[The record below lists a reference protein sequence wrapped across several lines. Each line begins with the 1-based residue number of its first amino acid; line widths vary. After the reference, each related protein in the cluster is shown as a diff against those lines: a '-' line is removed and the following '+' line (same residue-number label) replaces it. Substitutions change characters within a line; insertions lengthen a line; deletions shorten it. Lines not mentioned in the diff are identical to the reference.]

1 MDSTRRS
8 FCLTLS
14 SLAIASRLHGEQQ
27 PPSDFSE
34 APDLHGML
42 QPIPSTALFRQDGYE
57 VWGGTVI
64 RSEDGKYH
72 MFYSRWPKEFG
83 EQSWVVKSEIAHATT
98 DTSFGTFTFHD
109 VALPP
114 RGKEHWDGMV
124 THNPTVQRFGD
135 KYYLYYMGNTGDGIV
150 TTGLNMV
157 HRNNQ
162 RIGVAVAS
170 SPYGPWQRFDQPVI
184 DVSPEA
190 SAPDSLCVANP
201 TLTSGKDGMYR
212 LLYKAVG
219 RKNPLPFGGPVV
231 HLMASSTSPTGPFKK
246 ELNPLFL
253 VSGETFPFE
262 DPFMWFDPERS
273 RFFCIM
279 KDNHGV
285 ASGAH
290 QSTLVL
296 FQSSD
301 SRSWQRARPFLVSDL
316 ALHWADRPE
325 QKVSHMERPQ
335 LTFDESGRPLM
346 LVVAIAAPGANVT
359 FNVRIPLKAS

>member
-1 MDSTRRS
+1 M
-8 FCLTLS
+8 
-14 SLAIASRLHGEQQ
+14 G
-27 PPSDFSE
+27 E

-42 QPIPSTALFRQDGYE
+42 QPIPSTALFGQEGYE
-57 VWGGTVI
+57 VWCGTVI
-64 RSEDGKYH
+64 RGEDGKYH
-72 MFYSRWPKEFG
+72 MFYSRWPTRFG
-83 EQSWVVKSEIAHATT
+83 DQSWVVKSEIAHAVS
-98 DTSFGTFTFHD
+98 DTPFGTFTFHD
-109 VALPP
+109 VTLPP

-135 KYYLYYMGNTGDGIV
+135 KYYLYYMGNTGDDLV

-162 RIGVAVAS
+162 RIGVAVAN
-170 SPYGPWQRFDQPVI
+170 SPYGPWQRFDQPLI
-184 DVSPEA
+184 DISPES

-201 TLTSGKDGMYR
+201 TLARGKDGTYR

-231 HLMASSTSPTGPFKK
+231 HLMASSTSPTGPFHK
-246 ELNPLFL
+246 ELKPLFL
-253 VSGETFPFE
+253 VPGETFPFE

-273 RFFCIM
+273 RYFCIM

-296 FQSSD
+296 FQSPD
-301 SRSWQRARPFLVSDL
+301 SRSWQRAKPFLVSDL
-316 ALHWADRPE
+316 TLHWADRPE
-325 QKVSHMERPQ
+325 QKVSRMERPQ
-335 LTFDESGRPLM
+335 ITFDDDGRPLM
-346 LVVAIAAPGANVT
+346 LVVAIAAPGAKAT
-359 FNVRIPLKAS
+359 FNVRIPLKAV